1 MALSYLV
8 PEKGVFMAAKWKG
21 TAHRGLRY
29 YEHQTRTHGKQKDK
43 YYAVRFRVDGKLHTF
58 GVGWLSDGIPD
69 EVRKNNPEMGFTD
82 YCLMLLRQYKGNV
95 KTGQGPLSPKEQR
108 EALARQREK
117 EERQQREAEEEEKRQ
132 EETLTDYFEKKYFP
146 WSEDNKAPNTIRS
159 EKTLFNKWIK
169 PVIGDAPLLKLA
181 QTDTERLKKRM
192 TDAGKSPKTVH
203 LTLAL
208 IRQVYNHAKRPD
220 IYLLAKAKMPR
231 VDNAK
236 LRYLTAE
243 EIDTLLTALKA
254 KSETVHDQALLAVNT
269 GLRFSEVTGLKW
281 EDVNYDLGTLAIRDG
296 KTGSRTVFFNEAV
309 REMLKARQGDKKTGL
324 MFPIETGKN
333 KGQRQEAV
341 SKTFQR
347 EADKLFNQGMND
359 RRLRVSFHTLRHSF
373 GSHVYGNT
381 GDLYLTQK
389 ALGHKTM
396 TMAQR
401 YAKMSETRLKE
412 AFNAMTD
419 VMAKGRAKK
428 QEGAKVVSLTK

>member
-1 MALSYLV
+1 MTI
-8 PEKGVFMAAKWKG
+8 KWKK

-29 YEHQTRTHGKQKDK
+29 YEHETRKHGKQRDR
-43 YYAVRFRVDGKLHTF
+43 YYSIRFKVAGTDHTY
-58 GVGWLSDGIPD
+58 GIGWLSDGIPD
-69 EVRKNNPEMGFTD
+69 AVKKENPGMGFTD
-82 YCLMLLRQYKGNV
+82 YCLMLLRQYRHNT
-95 KTGQGPLSPKEQR
+95 KTGQGPRSPKEER
-108 EALARQREK
+108 ELVA
-117 EERQQREAEEEEKRQ
+117 RQ
-132 EETLTDYFEKKYFP
+132 EEEAKAAQEEEQERLEREEETISTYFEEKYFP
-146 WSEDNKAPNTIRS
+146 WAENNKAPNTIRS

-243 EIDTLLTALKA
+243 EIETLLTALKA

-269 GLRFSEVTGLKW
+269 GLRFSEVAGLRW
-281 EDVNYDLGTLAIRDG
+281 EDVNHETGTLAIRDG
-296 KTGSRTVFFNEAV
+296 KTGSRTVFFNDTV
-309 REMLKARQGDKKTGL
+309 GEMLRARQGDKRTGL
-324 MFPIETGKN
+324 IFPIETGKK
-333 KGQRQEAV
+333 KGQRREAV

-347 EADKLFNQGMND
+347 EADRLFNQGIND
-359 RRLRVSFHTLRHSF
+359 RRLKVSFHTLRHSF

-381 GDLYLTQK
+381 GDLYLTQR
-389 ALGHKTM
+389 ALGHKTI

-401 YAKMSETRLKE
+401 YAKMSEARLKE
-412 AFNAMTD
+412 AFRTMTR
-419 VMAKGRAKK
+419 VMDQGKAAKRKK
-428 QEGAKVVSLTK
+428 AAEVVHLDQ